1 MSHHPEPR
9 YAVTTTHL
17 AKQFGKAQAIRDVNL
32 NVRAGQVYGLLGPN
46 GAGKST
52 TLGIVLGL
60 LRPTSGSV
68 ELFGQPWRRE
78 LLARVGASLNGPA
91 FYGHLSAAENLE
103 VHARLLGLS
112 ADTVRSTLNRVGL
125 ESAGAKAAGQFSTGM
140 KSRLALGMALLTDPD
155 LVILDEPQNG
165 LDPEGI
171 HALRLQLREYAALG
185 KTVII
190 SSHQLGEME
199 HLADTIGVIHS
210 GVLKYEGPLRE
221 LQAGYDSLED
231 AYFHL
236 TRGSSL

>member
-1 MSHHPEPR
+1 MSD

-17 AKQFGKAQAIRDVNL
+17 AKRFGRATAIGDVNL
-32 NVRAGQVYGLLGPN
+32 HVPAGQVYGLLGPN

-52 TLGIVLGL
+52 TLGIILGL
-60 LRPTSGSV
+60 LHPTSGTV
-68 ELFGQPWRRE
+68 ELFGQPWRRD
-78 LLARVGASLNGPA
+78 LLGRVGASLNGPA

-103 VHARLLGLS
+103 VHARLLGLN
-112 ADTVRSTLNRVGL
+112 AETVRNTLSQVGL
-125 ESAGAKAAGQFSTGM
+125 DGAGGKPAGQFSTGM
-140 KSRLALGMALLTDPD
+140 KSRLALGMALLTGPD

-171 HALRLQLREYAALG
+171 HALRLQLRNYAARG

-199 HLADTIGVIHS
+199 HLADTIGVIH
-210 GVLKYEGPLRE
+210 GGTLKYEGPLRD
-221 LQAGYDSLED
+221 LQAGYASLED

-236 TRGSSL
+236 TREVNQ

>member
-1 MSHHPEPR
+1 MTE
-9 YAVTTTHL
+9 YAVSTTHL
-17 AKQFGKAQAIRDVNL
+17 AKQFGKTQVMQDINL
-32 NVRAGQVYGLLGPN
+32 HVQVGQVYGLLGPN

-68 ELFGQPWRRE
+68 KLFGQPWRRE

-103 VHARLLGLS
+103 VHARLLGLN
-112 ADTVRSTLNRVGL
+112 AKAVQETLARVGL
-125 ESAGAKAAGQFSTGM
+125 ESAGSKAAGQLSTGM
-140 KSRLALGMALLTDPD
+140 KSRLALGMALLTEPD

-171 HALRLQLREYAALG
+171 HALRLQLREYAVQG
-185 KTVII
+185 KTVIV

-199 HLADTIGVIHS
+199 HLADTIGVIHG
-210 GVLKYEGPLRE
+210 GVLKYEGPLSE
-221 LQAGYDSLED
+221 LQAGYNSLED
-231 AYFHL
+231 AYFYL
-236 TRGSSL
+236 TRGGIK